1 MSNIDESDEKSEESS
16 VTAEEFSILTELF
29 QRADVEADIEGDS
42 ITFTGLVEGGER
54 KRFARIR
61 LLPFAH
67 QVAHRVLQTGGE
79 YEMFAM
85 IGLLEKMKS
94 IFTEYLETDDLS
106 NNVEVVEEE
115 ELLEELSDYRNF

>member
-1 MSNIDESDEKSEESS
+1 MSNIDEPDEQSEESS

-29 QRADVEADIEGDS
+29 HRADVEADIEGDS

-54 KRFARIR
+54 RRFARIR

-79 YEMFAM
+79 YEMFAL

>member
-1 MSNIDESDEKSEESS
+1 MSNIDESDEQSEESS

-79 YEMFAM
+79 YEMFAL

>member
-1 MSNIDESDEKSEESS
+1 MSNIDESDEQSEESS

>member
-1 MSNIDESDEKSEESS
+1 MSNIDEPDEQSEESS

-54 KRFARIR
+54 RRFARIR

-79 YEMFAM
+79 YEMFAL

>member
-1 MSNIDESDEKSEESS
+1 MSNIDESDEQSEESS

-79 YEMFAM
+79 YEMFAL

-106 NNVEVVEEE
+106 NNVEVIEEE

>member
-1 MSNIDESDEKSEESS
+1 MSNIDESDEESEESS

-42 ITFTGLVEGGER
+42 ITFTGLIEGGER
-54 KRFARIR
+54 TRFARIR

-67 QVAHRVLQTGGE
+67 QIAHRVLQTGGE
-79 YEMFAM
+79 YEMFAL

-115 ELLEELSDYRNF
+115 AFLEELSDYRNF

>member
-1 MSNIDESDEKSEESS
+1 MSNIDESDEQSEESS

-79 YEMFAM
+79 YEMFAL

-115 ELLEELSDYRNF
+115 

>member
-1 MSNIDESDEKSEESS
+1 MSNIDESDEQSEESS

-54 KRFARIR
+54 NRFARIR

-79 YEMFAM
+79 YEMFAL

>member
-1 MSNIDESDEKSEESS
+1 
-16 VTAEEFSILTELF
+16 
-29 QRADVEADIEGDS
+29 
-42 ITFTGLVEGGER
+42 
-54 KRFARIR
+54 
-61 LLPFAH
+61 
-67 QVAHRVLQTGGE
+67 VLQTGGE